1 MAQNDRNLSPPRL
14 EAGSLSSQGQRGLT
28 PLDASEEGLSFSVP
42 AAGSGRLSFTSFDL
56 WTHCSSFCLSSHDF
70 LHCVCLCVLIFLRTS
85 VMGSRLTLM
94 QQGLMLITSAM
105 TLLPPKI
112 TVKPWWLG
120 PQHTVFGTETDF
132 SLQCTW
138 MQTYINGHTCR
149 HT

>member
-1 MAQNDRNLSPPRL
+1 MAHNGRNLSPPRL
-14 EAGSLSSQGQRGLT
+14 EARSLSSQGQRGLT
-28 PLDASEEGLSFSVP
+28 PPDASEEGLSFSVP

-94 QQGLMLITSAM
+94 QQDLM
-105 TLLPPKI
+105 
-112 TVKPWWLG
+112 KPWWLG
-120 PQHTVFGTETDF
+120 PQQYYFWQGDRFQPTMYMDE
-132 SLQCTW
+132 
-138 MQTYINGHTCR
+138 TYINEHTYR